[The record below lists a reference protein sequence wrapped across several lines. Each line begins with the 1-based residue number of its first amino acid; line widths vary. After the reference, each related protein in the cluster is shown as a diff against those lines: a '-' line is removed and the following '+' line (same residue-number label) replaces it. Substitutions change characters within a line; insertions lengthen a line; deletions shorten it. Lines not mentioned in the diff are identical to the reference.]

1 MPRNGFSITKKIS
14 LSLAAVMVIVLIV
27 SSLNFMQSSRIE
39 DSIKWNN
46 HTYKVLGEIKKIES
60 SIVNQETGL
69 RGYLVSAKE
78 NFLEPYTAG
87 AAGLTA
93 GLDSVQTLTSDN
105 ATQQERIGRLR
116 LAIDDWHTKISE
128 KEIALMGSP
137 LTMEQARALESSGAG
152 KALMDNIRGVI
163 GELYDAEASLL
174 TIRGQQAKDAMAA
187 TEATLIGDVPKFVEL
202 RRSAFPGWRLRGPG
216 NGGNGLFGEALLM
229 GK

>member
-1 MPRNGFSITKKIS
+1 
-14 LSLAAVMVIVLIV
+14 VIVLIV
-27 SSLNFMQSSRIE
+27 SSLNFMQSGRIE

-46 HTYKVLGEIKKIES
+46 HTYKVLGEIEKIES

-78 NFLEPYTAG
+78 NFLEPYKAG

-93 GLDSVQTLTSDN
+93 ALDSVQTLTSDN

-174 TIRGQQAKDAMAA
+174 TVRSQQAEDAMAA
-187 TEATLIGDVPKFVEL
+187 TEATLIIGGLVTLLATLGIAIFIARTIARPIRTITDVMKEL
-202 RRSAFPGWRLRGPG
+202 ADGRNTNSRIV
-216 NGGNGLFGEALLM
+216 
-229 GK
+229 